1 MLDYEKLLNQNMQNV
16 LKDILKQIEQ
26 NGISGNN
33 HLYIT
38 FLTTHKN
45 VKIPKWLK
53 EKYPEDMTIVIQYE
67 YYNLKIEKE
76 YFFITLSFNDI
87 KVNLKIDY
95 NAVLSFADPSANFGL
110 KLKTAKP
117 NVNIKKIIKKKKTKE
132 KSNVINFSNFKKN

>member
-1 MLDYEKLLNQNMQNV
+1 MLDYEKFLNQNMQNV

-110 KLKTAKP
+110 KLKTIKP
-117 NVNIKKIIKKKKTKE
+117 NVNINKIIKKKNNKE
-132 KSNVINFSNFKKN
+132 KSNVINFSSFKKN